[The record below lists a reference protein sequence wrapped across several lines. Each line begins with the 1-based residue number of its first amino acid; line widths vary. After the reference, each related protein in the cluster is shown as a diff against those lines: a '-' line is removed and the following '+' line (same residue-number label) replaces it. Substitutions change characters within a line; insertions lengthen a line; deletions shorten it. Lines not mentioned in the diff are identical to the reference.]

1 MGGLQWL
8 GATLVLLG
16 IVVGGSELSERCCH
30 QDPELAAGTRHE
42 ILSQVAE
49 GEGQQGSGK
58 QQEEEQEERLG
69 LVSSGDEKL

>member
-1 MGGLQWL
+1 MDGLQWL

-16 IVVGGSELSERCCH
+16 LVVGGSELSERCH
-30 QDPELAAGTRHE
+30 EDPELAAGTRHD

-49 GEGQQGSGK
+49 GEGQQGSGR
-58 QQEEEQEERLG
+58 QQEEEPEERLG